1 MKNKA
6 LYIGLGVVAL
16 GGLAYFMMRKK
27 GADAAASQPMETK
40 STEATPSAAT
50 TPTLTD
56 AQKADLEKL
65 IGGRSIVPP
74 SPSQGRPNTPTC
86 GCGTGQTPC
95 PNVRCGSKA
104 LLNNKFAAK
113 TELPQPSTAAPK
125 ADPETERFAFNL
137 VF

>member
-27 GADAAASQPMETK
+27 GTDATASEEMETK
-40 STEATPSAAT
+40 SSEATPLALPLPSKGSALT
-50 TPTLTD
+50 TTQP
-56 AQKADLEKL
+56 AA
-65 IGGRSIVPP
+65 
-74 SPSQGRPNTPTC
+74 PTC
-86 GCGTGQTPC
+86 GCGTGQIPC
-95 PNVRCGSKA
+95 PNMRCATKA
-104 LLNNKFAAK
+104 LSGNKFGANMPK
-113 TELPQPSTAAPK
+113 PQPSTSVPK